1 MRDYFAN
8 EHIGAAPRLAV
19 RVRKLEERFEKLL
32 RISENLSK
40 INDRLLE
47 RLAKLEEEH
56 SDE

>member
-8 EHIGAAPRLAV
+8 EHIDAEQRLAV
-19 RVRKLEERFEKLL
+19 RVRKMEERFEKLL